1 MHLSSAQKRIH
12 QAALK
17 IFAEKGSSHITIS
30 ELAEAS
36 GVARGTIYNNDINPD
51 TLLEDIA
58 AQLTQEMNARVLKTL
73 GSEPNSAIRISKGI
87 RMYIRRAYEEP
98 EWGRF
103 ICKFAFSSK
112 SLMGLWVGEQSLLPD
127 LQAGLEQKQYLF
139 REEQLSA
146 VLALISGSVLS
157 SIFLTIEG
165 YKSWREIGTE
175 ASELIL
181 IALGLNNVKATDIAN
196 VELELLENI

>member
-181 IALGLNNVKATDIAN
+181 IALGLNNAKATDIAN

>member
-1 MHLSSAQKRIH
+1 MELSSAQKRIH

-17 IFAEKGSSHITIS
+17 IFAEKGSAQITIS
-30 ELAEAS
+30 TLAEVS
-36 GVARGTIYNNDINPD
+36 GVARGTIYNNDINPN
-51 TLLEDIA
+51 TLFEDIA
-58 AQLTQEMNARVLKTL
+58 TQLTQEMNARVLKTL
-73 GSEPNSAIRISKGI
+73 GTEPDSAIRISKGI

-103 ICKFAFSSK
+103 ICKFAFSAK

-127 LQAGLEQKQYLF
+127 LQAGLEHKKYRFKEAQI
-139 REEQLSA
+139 SA

-165 YKSWREIGTE
+165 YKSWREQGTE
-175 ASELIL
+175 ISELIL
-181 IALGLNNVKATDIAN
+181 IALGLDETEANEIAN
-196 VELELLENI
+196 IELDTLKDL